1 MAQSLGSYS
10 RMIAW
15 LKIILPLTALG
26 LLATL
31 FLFARGID
39 PELSIP
45 LANVDVKELA
55 REPRITAPEFSGMT
69 ADGAAIQISASHAKK
84 PSLPQSDDVVADR
97 LTALIQT
104 PDGEEVLAQ
113 ADSGAIENAS
123 IARFTGNV
131 LITSSS
137 GYRVSTDEMTAD
149 LDRTLIQSH
158 GAVTANGPIG
168 ELEAGKMVIEL
179 RNSSRSSILVFK
191 DRIRVLYDPN
201 EQKGAEP

>member
-45 LANVDVKELA
+45 FANVDVKELA

-69 ADGAAIQISASHAKK
+69 ADGAAIRISASYAKT
-84 PSLPQSDDVVADR
+84 SLPQSEDVVADR

-123 IARFTGNV
+123 IARLTGNV

-149 LDRTLIQSH
+149 LDRTLIQSY

-201 EQKGAEP
+201 EQQGTEP